1 MKEINSDLLDKTSY
15 QFFEKNRYTISDFSL
30 EGTDYSAICNNGWIK
45 LHTTKGRV
53 YWLSQNEL
61 AHISPD
67 WKFHVSVIPED
78 IPRAWNLVSKIF
90 LELRCKTGMKV
101 TYLKENQG
109 TAKGREITIYIYKY
123 VEEYSTKSEIAKDY
137 FLNYSD
143 EHSEEFWYAFFRKIE
158 EVLSENNIK
167 PNGLAKGDKK
177 LGKYVSI
184 RNEAY
189 IKIYGPKG
197 DEDVY
202 PPDNYGWNAANHNL
216 PFNLKKF
223 EKKSTWKLILI
234 SLIILSLAYL
244 LCK

>member
-1 MKEINSDLLDKTSY
+1 MENIWIFFISIIQILYIFWYEILIIV
-15 QFFEKNRYTISDFSL
+15 F
-30 EGTDYSAICNNGWIK
+30 
-45 LHTTKGRV
+45 
-53 YWLSQNEL
+53 
-61 AHISPD
+61 
-67 WKFHVSVIPED
+67 
-78 IPRAWNLVSKIF
+78 
-90 LELRCKTGMKV
+90 GMKN
-101 TYLKENQG
+101 KIIFRM
-109 TAKGREITIYIYKY
+109 KF
-123 VEEYSTKSEIAKDY
+123 KDY

-158 EVLSENNIK
+158 EVLSDNNIS

-189 IKIYGPKG
+189 IRIYGPKG

-202 PPDNYGWNAANHNL
+202 PPDNYGWNAANQNL